1 MKKFPEVAPKAR
13 RPREAPMMLS
23 LACAGATLLASSA
36 ASAEPVRLLVS
47 VGHKMGLAAEQPLKF
62 ADTDAARVRDVLVSM
77 GGVTPEHAVVLNE
90 PTPAQ
95 LWAALDK
102 LKAQA
107 AKHDQSEVTILFY
120 FSGHGD
126 REALHLGDQRVPIM
140 DLSQRLGQIPAALR
154 IVVTDACRSTRDKGM
169 TAEAAFPI
177 SLGQLPQASGSVW
190 LNAAS
195 DGEAA
200 QESDELQGAIFT
212 HAWLNGLRGAADA
225 NGDGRVS
232 LDESFA
238 FAHAQTLLRSAKSSG
253 VLQKPEAIVSL
264 TETAPVV
271 LTQTAQKL
279 AVVSLPPSRDTHY
292 LVYAAGAKSVLAEI
306 WGAGDRRTQ
315 LAVPP
320 GRYVIHRRFGGAGGL
335 AQIAIGQGE
344 ERDLEGPDFA
354 PASLEALA
362 KKGGGDSDAD
372 VAEAVHDAQPYRPK
386 HELELGWEVGS
397 SVRAPLLTGP
407 TAGYAYV
414 LGSHAALDFGG
425 GLELTS
431 VSGDLEKEK
440 TVTPFARVAIE
451 PRWTLGR
458 FTLRAAA
465 GARAGV
471 IFQTITRA
479 DASVLERGGYPG
491 STSTSAFTW
500 GPEARA
506 GVRWAT
512 AAETS
517 RALFVDLEGGT
528 NLAIFDQAGATKAIP
543 SVTGMLGLGA
553 RF

>member
-1 MKKFPEVAPKAR
+1 MKKLLA
-13 RPREAPMMLS
+13 S
-23 LACAGATLLASSA
+23 LACAGATFLASSA

-47 VGHKMGLAAEQPLKF
+47 VGHKIGLAAEQPLKF
-62 ADTDAARVRDVLVSM
+62 ADTDAARVRDVLVAM
-77 GGVTPEHAVVLNE
+77 GGVTADHAVVLSE
-90 PTPAQ
+90 PSAAQ
-95 LWAALDK
+95 LYAALDK
-102 LKAQA
+102 LKAES
-107 AKHDQSEVTILFY
+107 AKHKPDEVTIIFY

-126 REALHLGDQRVPIM
+126 REAIHLGDQRVPITE
-140 DLSQRLGQIPAALR
+140 LSQRLTSIPAALR
-154 IVVTDACRSTRDKGM
+154 IVVTDACRSSREKGM

-177 SLGQLPQASGSVW
+177 SLGQLPQANGSVW

-225 NGDGRVS
+225 NGDGRVT
-232 LDESFA
+232 LDEAFA

-292 LVYAAGAKSVLAEI
+292 LVYATGAKSVLAEI
-306 WGAGDRRTQ
+306 WGSGERRTQ

-320 GRYVIHRRFGGAGGL
+320 GRYVIHRRIGGAGGL

-362 KKGGGDSDAD
+362 RKGSDPDAD
-372 VAEAVHDAQPYRPK
+372 VVDAPPPPYRPK

-397 SVRAPLLTGP
+397 SSRAPFLMGP

-414 LGSHAALDFGG
+414 LGSHLALDFGG
-425 GLELTS
+425 GLELST
-431 VSGDLEKEK
+431 VSGDPEKEK
-440 TVTPFARVAIE
+440 TVTPFARVALE
-451 PRWTLGR
+451 PRWAIGR
-458 FTLRAAA
+458 FTLRGAF
-465 GARAGV
+465 GARAGI
-471 IFQTITRA
+471 IFQTITRS
-479 DASVLERGGYPG
+479 DAPVLERGGYSG
-491 STSTSAFTW
+491 STSTSAFSW

-528 NLAIFDQAGATKAIP
+528 NLALFDQAGSTKAIP
-543 SVTGMLGLGA
+543 VLTGMLGLGA